1 MYDLATNPM
10 ADYLN
15 LSNLA
20 KQHGGPGQLLQDVY
34 NSGRNSAAQKI
45 IELSQKNA
53 LLKQQVGFYR
63 NATFALGGVLIG
75 LGIIYCGVKIH
86 KKNNEKKQKEIVKS
100 SYSNKDSIDEE

>member
-20 KQHGGPGQLLQDVY
+20 KQHGGPSQLLQDVY
-34 NSGRNSAAQKI
+34 NLGRNSAMQKI

-53 LLKQQVGFYR
+53 LLKRQVGFYR
-63 NATFALGGVLIG
+63 NATGVLIG
-75 LGIIYCGVKIH
+75 LGILCCGVKIY
-86 KKNNEKKQKEIVKS
+86 KKNNEKKQKEIVQS
-100 SYSNKDSIDEE
+100 SYSNEDSIDED

>member
-20 KQHGGPGQLLQDVY
+20 KQHGGPIQLLQDVY
-34 NSGRNSAAQKI
+34 NSGRKY
-45 IELSQKNA
+45 EKKEMLKLSQENA

-75 LGIIYCGVKIH
+75 LGILYCGVKIT
-86 KKNNEKKQKEIVKS
+86 KKNNEKKQKEIIKS
-100 SYSNKDSIDEE
+100 SYSNEDSIDDE